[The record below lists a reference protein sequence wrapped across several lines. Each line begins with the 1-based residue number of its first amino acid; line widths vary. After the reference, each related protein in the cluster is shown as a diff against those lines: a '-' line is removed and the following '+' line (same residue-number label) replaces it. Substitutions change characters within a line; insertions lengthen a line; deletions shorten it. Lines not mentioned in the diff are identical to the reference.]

1 MKLDKIIFI
10 FFITLLSIYPFST
23 KAQVPP
29 SREIQ
34 KAQAAEEARQFVQ
47 EYTARFMKLELA
59 PFMELFSERAVE
71 NRMLP
76 YADIRE
82 AYRKTIEG
90 SRSIVYSL
98 DIDSIQTYSRSAQV
112 AGRYKIVQAFKKGG
126 KTVFGGDI
134 QWDLIRENGSLK
146 IREVN
151 YGRSR

>member
-1 MKLDKIIFI
+1 MRRNKVIFI
-10 FFITLLSIYPFST
+10 FFISFLLIYPFSI

-34 KAQAAEEARQFVQ
+34 KVEAAEEARRFVQ
-47 EYTARFMKLELA
+47 EYTVRFMKLELD
-59 PFMELFSERAVE
+59 PFMELFSRRAVE

-98 DIDSIQTYSRSAQV
+98 NLDPIQMYINGAYVT
-112 AGRYKIVQAFKKGG
+112 GRYKIIQAFKKGG
-126 KTVFGGDI
+126 KTVFGGNI
-134 QWDLIRENGSLK
+134 QWVLIRENGSLK

-151 YGRSR
+151 YGRYR